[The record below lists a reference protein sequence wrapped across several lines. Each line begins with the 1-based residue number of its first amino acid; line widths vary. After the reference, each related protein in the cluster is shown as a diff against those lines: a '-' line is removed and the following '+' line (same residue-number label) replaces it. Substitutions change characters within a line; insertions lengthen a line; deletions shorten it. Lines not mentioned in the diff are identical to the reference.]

1 MRTPSPTITREERS
15 EEGLQRRHA
24 ASPRMHISMR
34 ICMHHLHANSCSMP
48 SCICMHARRVGN
60 PAFARAWAPAEHAL
74 LRSALQVRTQIVQ
87 ILCPRQPLQRACT
100 RNRSEERVRIQTWKT
115 MENGGRPVRL
125 CWTTTWVVVLQAASP
140 CLEASRGDKIRRK
153 NGVDTRL

>member
-1 MRTPSPTITREERS
+1 MGPSREMVGVGRPMAGSDSAVQSFLKHCARVSTRTEGRCAVAERPISRNFMRKHTW
-15 EEGLQRRHA
+15 L
-24 ASPRMHISMR
+24 SPRF
-34 ICMHHLHANSCSMP
+34 NSK
-48 SCICMHARRVGN
+48 IT
-60 PAFARAWAPAEHAL
+60 L

-115 MENGGRPVRL
+115 MENGDKPVRL
-125 CWTTTWVVVLQAASP
+125 CWTATWVVVLQAASP
-140 CLEASRGDKIRRK
+140 CLEASRGDKILKK

>member
-1 MRTPSPTITREERS
+1 MPPDLGRQPARPRGTDRPWELSERVPRPSTPLRRPLPTRTEGRCAVAERPISRHFMRKHTW
-15 EEGLQRRHA
+15 L
-24 ASPRMHISMR
+24 SPRF
-34 ICMHHLHANSCSMP
+34 NSK
-48 SCICMHARRVGN
+48 IT
-60 PAFARAWAPAEHAL
+60 L
-74 LRSALQVRTQIVQ
+74 LRNTLQVRTQIVQ